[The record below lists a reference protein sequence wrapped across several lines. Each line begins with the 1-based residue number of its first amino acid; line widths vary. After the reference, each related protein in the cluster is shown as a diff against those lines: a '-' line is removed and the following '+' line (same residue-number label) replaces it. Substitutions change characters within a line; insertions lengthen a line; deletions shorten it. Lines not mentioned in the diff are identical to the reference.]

1 MATRNCG
8 KSGRSG
14 DEMQTN
20 RRTLLKR
27 AAALGASATF
37 VGSGF
42 TSWAV
47 RSVYAQ
53 DAPAIPEIPQVTIN
67 YASLP
72 AIDHTHIV
80 IPVKREWNKDVGI
93 EVEPDIYGSSIT
105 AEKFVSALSSGSFD
119 IVSGASVFALSG
131 YATNDTYVSFGHG
144 DIFQGFGFMVD
155 PEAGYKTVDDFVN
168 EGMDGPAA
176 IKATGEQFRGKRLAT
191 LNEGGIRGF
200 IAIALESAGM
210 TLDDITI
217 DSFDTD
223 SKIIVEL
230 VSGRA
235 DFAVGSAP
243 GRVSMTL
250 QGFVPVLT
258 SLNVT
263 QFAEPSPDSKA
274 LRAIFHDGWATT
286 RDYYAANHDTVFRF
300 MSMMYRTLRLMVDKP
315 AETIPDHV
323 DFYNSIAGSSLTPD
337 DVQIIYDELD
347 PFVAYED
354 QGDWYDDEAQA
365 TNPFHY
371 RNVTGS
377 HIKLWEEQGVLEP
390 GKYTPDNV
398 SVSIELWKEFK
409 QREANAQS
417 LIDQAT
423 SSVTASTTQAK
434 ELLDKALFY
443 QSIYDYLDAE
453 TFAQAALDWAA
464 YEAGS

>member
-1 MATRNCG
+1 MATG
-8 KSGRSG
+8 DHDTHSPLSQSPRS
-14 DEMQTN
+14 D
-20 RRTLLKR
+20 RRSVLKKG
-27 AAALGASATF
+27 AALGAAVVGTNLSGVLPRSA
-37 VGSGF
+37 
-42 TSWAV
+42 
-47 RSVYAQ
+47 RAQ
-53 DAPAIPEIPQVTIN
+53 DAPAIPEVPTVTVN

-80 IPVKREWNKDVGI
+80 IPVKRDWNKDVGLEI
-93 EVEPDIYGSSIT
+93 DPDIYGSSIT
-105 AEKFVSALSSGSFD
+105 SEKFVSALSSGSFD

-131 YATNDTYVSFGHG
+131 YATNDTYVSFAHG
-144 DIFQGFGFMVD
+144 DVFQGFGFMVD
-155 PEAGYKTVDDFVN
+155 PNAGYKSVDDFVS
-168 EGMDGPAA
+168 EGMDGPSA

-200 IAIALESAGM
+200 IAIAMESAGLS
-210 TLDDITI
+210 LDDIQI

-230 VSGRA
+230 VAGRA
-235 DFAVGSAP
+235 DFACGSAP
-243 GRVSMTL
+243 GRISMTL

-286 RDYYAANHDTVFRF
+286 RDYYAANPDTIFRF
-300 MSMMYRTLRLMVDKP
+300 ASMMYRTLRLMVDKP

-323 DFYNSIAGSSLTPD
+323 DYYNSIAGASLTPE

-347 PFVAYED
+347 PFIAYED
-354 QGDWYDDEAQA
+354 QGPWYDDAAQA

-398 SVSIELWKEFK
+398 SVSLELWKEFK
-409 QREANAQS
+409 QREANAKK
-417 LIDQAT
+417 LIDTAT
-423 SSVTASTTQAK
+423 AAVTTTTTQAK
-434 ELLDKALFY
+434 ELLDKAVFY

-453 TFAQAALDWAA
+453 TFAQAAIDWAA
-464 YEAGS
+464 HETGS